1 MENNKLPAN
10 NKQESAPKLVLD
22 EAANK
27 YAGNDNKDIQLS
39 RIGANLMHAKIN
51 AFKAGAQWERGQY
64 KQLLSFAYFA
74 AEKLQDTA
82 SGGLAK
88 MIQAELEKLKQ

>member
-1 MENNKLPAN
+1 MKNNELSTD
-10 NKQESAPKLVLD
+10 NKNQGVPKLTVSD
-22 EAANK
+22 AANK
-27 YAGNDNKDIQLS
+27 YAGNDNKDPQLS
-39 RIGANLMHAKIN
+39 RAGTNLMYAKIN
-51 AFKAGAQWERGQY
+51 AFKAGAQWEREKY

-74 AEKLQDTA
+74 AEKLHDTA